1 MNTINTFEHG
11 EIKWK
16 PNYGMELKTVNE
28 NGRKYV
34 TPEGKFSS
42 ITTILA
48 HRDRYKWAAW
58 RKKIG
63 AEEANRITRHA
74 TTRGTKV
81 HGLAEDYLNNTEIDT
96 KGEMP
101 HHIQSFNVIKKVCDK
116 HIGKVYAQEV
126 PLYSIDLKTAGRV
139 DCIGEFDG
147 ELSIIDFKTSGR
159 IKEESEISNYFMQ
172 ECAYAHMFEEGTG
185 IPIQQLVTIMVVDNA
200 PNPIV
205 FKQRYETW
213 IEKLREEIAY
223 YYDDI
228 NRL

>member
-1 MNTINTFEHG
+1 MFTHG
-11 EIKWK
+11 DIEWK
-16 PNYGMELKTVNE
+16 PNYGIELKTIND

-34 TPEGKFSS
+34 TPKGKFSS
-42 ITTILA
+42 ITTILGY
-48 HRDRYKWAAW
+48 RDRYKWAKW
-58 RKKIG
+58 RKQIG
-63 AEEANRITRHA
+63 EEEANRITRHA

-81 HGLAEDYLNNTEIDT
+81 HSLAEDYLNNVEIDT

-101 HHIQSFNVIKKVCDK
+101 HHVQSFNVIKKVCNE

-139 DCIGEFDG
+139 DCIAEFDG
-147 ELSIIDFKTSGR
+147 ELSIVDFKTSGR
-159 IKEESEISNYFMQ
+159 IKTEDEISNYFMQ

-185 IPIQQLVTIMVVDNA
+185 VPIKQLVTIMVVDND

-205 FKQRYETW
+205 FKQRYENW
-213 IEKLREEIAY
+213 IDKLREEIKY

-228 NRL
+228 NGL

>member
-1 MNTINTFEHG
+1 MFTHG
-11 EIKWK
+11 NIEWK
-16 PNYGMELKTVNE
+16 PNYGIELKTIND

-42 ITTILA
+42 ITTILGY
-48 HRDRYKWAAW
+48 RDRYKWAKW
-58 RKKIG
+58 RKQIG
-63 AEEANRITRHA
+63 EKEANRITRHA

-81 HGLAEDYLNNTEIDT
+81 HGLAEDYLNNVEIDT

-101 HHIQSFNVIKKVCDK
+101 HHIQSFNVIKKVCNE

-139 DCIGEFDG
+139 DCIAEFDG
-147 ELSIIDFKTSGR
+147 ELSIVDFKTSGR
-159 IKEESEISNYFMQ
+159 IKTEDEISNYFMQ

-185 IPIQQLVTIMVVDNA
+185 VPIKQLVTIMVVDND

-205 FKQRYETW
+205 FKQRYENW
-213 IEKLREEIAY
+213 IDKLREEIKY
-223 YYDDI
+223 YYDNT

>member
-1 MNTINTFEHG
+1 MFKHND
-11 EIKWK
+11 EILWK
-16 PNYGMELKTVNE
+16 PNYGLELKTIND

-42 ITTILA
+42 ITTILG

-63 AEEANRITRHA
+63 NEEANRITRHA

-81 HGLAEDYLNNTEIDT
+81 HSLAEDYLNNIEIDT

-101 HHIQSFNVIKKVCDK
+101 HHIQSFNVIKKVCDE
-116 HIGKVYAQEV
+116 HVGKVWAQEV

-159 IKEESEISNYFMQ
+159 VKEESEISNYFMQ

-185 IPIQQLVTIMVVDNA
+185 IPIKQLVTIMVVDND

-205 FKQRYETW
+205 FKQSYETW

-223 YYDDI
+223 YYNDI
-228 NRL
+228 K

>member
-1 MNTINTFEHG
+1 MFTHG
-11 EIKWK
+11 DIEWK
-16 PNYGMELKTVNE
+16 PNYGIELKTVND

-42 ITTILA
+42 ITTILGY
-48 HRDRYKWAAW
+48 RDRYKWAKW
-58 RKKIG
+58 RKQIG
-63 AEEANRITRHA
+63 EEEANRITRHA

-81 HGLAEDYLNNTEIDT
+81 HSLAEDYLNNVEIDT

-101 HHIQSFNVIKKVCDK
+101 HHIQSFNVIKKVCNE

-126 PLYSIDLKTAGRV
+126 PLYSIDLKAAGRV
-139 DCIGEFDG
+139 DCIAEFDG
-147 ELSIIDFKTSGR
+147 ELSIVDFKTSGR
-159 IKEESEISNYFMQ
+159 IKTEDEISNYFMQ

-185 IPIQQLVTIMVVDNA
+185 VPIKQLVTIMVVDND

-205 FKQRYETW
+205 FKQRYENW
-213 IEKLREEIAY
+213 IDKLREEIKY
-223 YYDDI
+223 YYDNT

>member
-1 MNTINTFEHG
+1 MFEHT

-16 PNYGMELKTVNE
+16 PNYGQELKTTNE

-42 ITTILA
+42 ITTILG

-63 AEEANRITRHA
+63 NEEANRITRYA

-81 HGLAEDYLNNTEIDT
+81 HAMAEDYLNNKEIDL
-96 KGEMP
+96 KEEMP
-101 HHIQSFNVIKKVCDK
+101 HHVQSFNGIKSVCDGY
-116 HIGKVYAQEV
+116 IGKVYAQEV

-147 ELSIIDFKTSGR
+147 ELSIIDFKTSSR
-159 IKEESEISNYFMQ
+159 VKTEDEISNYFMQ

-185 IPIQQLVTIMVVDNA
+185 VPIKQLVTIMVVDGD
-200 PNPIV
+200 PHPIV
-205 FKQRYETW
+205 FKQNYETW
-213 IEKLREEIAY
+213 IDKLREEIAY
-223 YYDDI
+223 YYNDI
-228 NRL
+228 K

>member
-1 MNTINTFEHG
+1 MFKHND
-11 EIKWK
+11 EILWK
-16 PNYGMELKTVNE
+16 PNYGLELKTIND

-42 ITTILA
+42 ITTILG

-63 AEEANRITRHA
+63 NEEANRITRHA

-81 HGLAEDYLNNTEIDT
+81 HAMAENYLNNEQINL
-96 KGEMP
+96 KEEMP
-101 HHIQSFNVIKKVCDK
+101 HHVQSFNVIKEVCDK
-116 HIGKVYAQEV
+116 SVGKVYAQEV

-159 IKEESEISNYFMQ
+159 VKAANEISNYFMQ

-185 IPIQQLVTIMVVDNA
+185 IPIKQLVTIMVVDGD
-200 PNPIV
+200 PKPIV
-205 FKQRYETW
+205 FKEKYETW
-213 IEKLREEIAY
+213 IDKLREEIAY
-223 YYDDI
+223 YYNDI
-228 NRL
+228 K